1 MKLKK
6 NPNLEIGRNSA
17 IYFAIGLNI
26 MLFFTWRGLEYRS
39 YNQKGVNQELLVF
52 MDDIEEDIPITNLEA
67 TPPPPPPAAAA
78 TPEIITIVED
88 TEEIE
93 ETVIESSESGQED
106 RIEEREIAIDEVTVE
121 DVEEDLSVPFSV
133 VENVPIFPGCTG
145 KNNLELTNCFN
156 AKINEH
162 IRKHFKYP
170 ESALDLGVYGKV
182 FVMFIID
189 SQGRVGGIK
198 SRGPDSKLEQEAERI
213 IALLPVMQPGKQRG
227 KPVKVPYSIP
237 INFQIE

>member
-1 MKLKK
+1 MELKK

-39 YNQKGVNQELLVF
+39 YNQQEINQELLVF

-67 TPPPPPPAAAA
+67 TPPPPPAAAA

-170 ESALDLGVYGKV
+170 ESALDLGVHGKV

-189 SQGRVGGIK
+189 SQGRVSGIK

-227 KPVKVPYSIP
+227 NPVKVPYSIP

>member
-1 MKLKK
+1 MELKK

-39 YNQKGVNQELLVF
+39 YNQQEINQELLVF

-67 TPPPPPPAAAA
+67 TPPPPPAAAA

-170 ESALDLGVYGKV
+170 ESALDLGVHGKV

-189 SQGRVGGIK
+189 SQGRVSGIK